1 MKKILFII
9 PTLIQTSG
17 VAAFMM
23 NYLSRLQLDN
33 FKVEVIYN
41 DFNVSSKYLEILEQ
55 KNIKSYKLPYVRNVG
70 FSVYYKEV
78 KKFFKAHN
86 DYEVIYSNASY
97 QSYLFFKEAKKY
109 GIKKFAMHSHATQA
123 SDKKFKNFVGNIIQ
137 HFTNKIVKYRIACSN
152 AAGMS
157 MFKGKDFTII
167 NNAIDYDKFKFNL
180 DYRKKIRD
188 HYNIADG
195 EKIIGFVGRF
205 SIQKNIFFFIK
216 LVEKLNDNF
225 KIMMIGKGS
234 LKEQFENEVKE
245 KHLEDRFI
253 FVEETSNVNEYY
265 SAFDY
270 FALPSLYEGLPVV
283 GVEAQANGL
292 PCLFSNTIS
301 DECKI
306 SDNTRYLNKD
316 NLNEWLANIAT
327 MSRNDDLKL
336 NDDFNINIQA
346 RKFEILLT
354 KIIND

>member
-1 MKKILFII
+1 MHVLNLSCIL
-9 PTLIQTSG
+9 
-17 VAAFMM
+17 
-23 NYLSRLQLDN
+23 
-33 FKVEVIYN
+33 
-41 DFNVSSKYLEILEQ
+41 
-55 KNIKSYKLPYVRNVG
+55 
-70 FSVYYKEV
+70 
-78 KKFFKAHN
+78 
-86 DYEVIYSNASY
+86 
-97 QSYLFFKEAKKY
+97 
-109 GIKKFAMHSHATQA
+109 
-123 SDKKFKNFVGNIIQ
+123 
-137 HFTNKIVKYRIACSN
+137 
-152 AAGMS
+152 
-157 MFKGKDFTII
+157 
-167 NNAIDYDKFKFNL
+167 
-180 DYRKKIRD
+180 
-188 HYNIADG
+188 
-195 EKIIGFVGRF
+195 
-205 SIQKNIFFFIK
+205 
-216 LVEKLNDNF
+216 LVL
-225 KIMMIGKGS
+225 
-234 LKEQFENEVKE
+234 ENEVKE